1 MLYGYLLASTA
12 VKNLISK
19 NQLSQLISQMQLN
32 RQNGMQFIQ
41 DDIEKLVKAKLID
54 EKIAKKYIG

>member
-1 MLYGYLLASTA
+1 MLYGYFIGKYSS
-12 VKNLISK
+12 KNLISK

>member
-1 MLYGYLLASTA
+1 MLYDILLATTA

>member
-1 MLYGYLLASTA
+1 
-12 VKNLISK
+12 
-19 NQLSQLISQMQLN
+19 MQLN

-54 EKIAKKYIG
+54 EK

>member
-1 MLYGYLLASTA
+1 MDILLATTA

-19 NQLSQLISQMQLN
+19 NQLSQLSSQMQLN

>member
-1 MLYGYLLASTA
+1 MDILLASTA

>member
-1 MLYGYLLASTA
+1 MDILLATTA